1 MRRAV
6 RMLTTM
12 GLVALAGCFSL
23 ATAAP
28 AGASAEAAPRVPGL
42 AVYESR
48 YGVAETSRRVQE
60 GLQEA
65 GMVTAVVDHAANAA
79 GIGEELRPTTL
90 VIGGSPPAGTPLLL
104 EDQRVGIDLPQKYL
118 TWQAENGTVYL
129 AHNSAEYLAARTGI
143 PLDSPALD
151 MLRAGSARI
160 SATAAGNDRP
170 LSTGS
175 DVCDVRADGYLVERT
190 SDAGVAESIA
200 RYEQAFLDRG
210 LTPVATV
217 DHARNAESIGAELAP
232 TRTTFVGDPMAGTPL
247 LQADQTIGIDLPT
260 RYLAWEDGNGTV
272 HVAHPDIRELA
283 QRHAVTG
290 VDDVLAMIE
299 TATAMFTAT
308 AAGSTG

>member
-6 RMLTTM
+6 RMLTTIDP
-12 GLVALAGCFSL
+12 VALAGCFSL
-23 ATAAP
+23 TTAAL
-28 AGASAEAAPRVPGL
+28 ADASAEAAPQVPGL

-48 YGVAETSRRVQE
+48 YGVAETSRRVQV
-60 GLQEA
+60 GLHEA
-65 GMVTAVVDHAANAA
+65 GMVSAVVDHAANAA

-90 VIGGSPPAGTPLLL
+90 VIGGSPASGTPLLL

-118 TWQAENGTVYL
+118 AWPAENGTVYL
-129 AHNSAEYLAARTGI
+129 AHNFAEYLAARADI

-151 MLRAGSARI
+151 MLRTGSARI
-160 SATAAGNDRP
+160 SATATGSDSP

-175 DVCDVRADGYLVERT
+175 DVCDVHADGYLVERT

-200 RYEQAFLDRG
+200 RYEQALLDGG

-232 TRTTFVGDPMAGTPL
+232 TRTTFAGSPMAGTPL
-247 LQADQTIGIDLPT
+247 LKANQSIGIDLPT
-260 RYLAWEDGNGTV
+260 RYLAWEDENGTV
-272 HVAHPDIRELA
+272 RVAHPDIRVLA
-283 QRHAVTG
+283 QRQAVTG
-290 VDDVLAMIE
+290 VDDVLTMIE